1 MKFFHF
7 IIPILFMSMVFN
19 SIISAQT
26 EVIKLPEV
34 NLKGKL
40 SLEETLKERKSRRS
54 YLKSELRIDEISQLL
69 WAAQGINRNDG
80 KRTAPSAGAL
90 YPLEFYLLIGDVK
103 NLNVGL
109 YQYDPM
115 NHSLIIKNN
124 KNLIPSLTSAM
135 QQFVT
140 NGAAIIIITGVY
152 ERTTQKYGERGI
164 RYVHMDVGFACQNIY
179 LQAESLGL
187 GTVYMG
193 AFNDNLL
200 SDILQLP
207 KNHKPLG
214 VMPVGRVR

>member
-1 MKFFHF
+1 MKISQF

-26 EVIKLPEV
+26 EAIKLPKV
-34 NLKGKL
+34 NLKGEL

-54 YLKSELRIDEISQLL
+54 YQKSELKIDEISQLL

-80 KRTAPSAGAL
+80 GRTAPSAGAL
-90 YPLEFYLLIGDVK
+90 YPLEIYLLVGNVK

-124 KNLIPSLTSAM
+124 KNLIPSLTNVM

-164 RYVHMDVGFACQNIY
+164 RYVHMDVGFTCQNIY

-187 GTVYMG
+187 GTVFMG

-214 VMPVGRVR
+214 VMPVGRIR

>member
-1 MKFFHF
+1 MKISQF

-26 EVIKLPEV
+26 EAIKLPKV
-34 NLKGKL
+34 NLKGEL

-54 YLKSELRIDEISQLL
+54 YQKSELKIDEISQLL

-80 KRTAPSAGAL
+80 GRTAPSAGAL
-90 YPLEFYLLIGDVK
+90 YPLEIYLLVGNVK

-124 KNLIPSLTSAM
+124 KNLIPSLTNVM

-164 RYVHMDVGFACQNIY
+164 RYVHMDVGFTCQNIY

-187 GTVYMG
+187 GTVFMG

-214 VMPVGRVR
+214 VMPVGMIR

>member
-1 MKFFHF
+1 MKIFQF
-7 IIPILFMSMVFN
+7 IIPILFMSIVFN
-19 SIISAQT
+19 SIISAQS
-26 EVIKLPEV
+26 EIIKLPEV

-54 YLKSELRIDEISQLL
+54 YQKSELKIDEISQLL

-80 KRTAPSAGAL
+80 GRTAPSAGAL
-90 YPLEFYLLIGDVK
+90 YPLEIYLLVGDVK

-109 YQYDPM
+109 YQYDPV
-115 NHSLIIKNN
+115 NHSLIIKNK
-124 KNLIPSLTSAM
+124 KNLIPNLTNVM

-187 GTVYMG
+187 GTVFMG

-207 KNHKPLG
+207 KNHKALG
-214 VMPVGRVR
+214 VMPVGRIR

>member
-1 MKFFHF
+1 MKIFQF

-26 EVIKLPEV
+26 EAIKLPKV
-34 NLKGKL
+34 NLKGEL

-54 YLKSELRIDEISQLL
+54 YQKSELKIDEISQLL

-80 KRTAPSAGAL
+80 GRTAPSAGAL
-90 YPLEFYLLIGDVK
+90 YPLEIYLLVGDVK

-109 YQYDPM
+109 YQYDPV
-115 NHSLIIKNN
+115 NHSLIIKNK
-124 KNLIPSLTSAM
+124 KNLIPNLTNVM

-187 GTVYMG
+187 GTVFMG

-200 SDILQLP
+200 SDILELP

-214 VMPVGRVR
+214 VMPVGRIR

>member
-1 MKFFHF
+1 MKIFQF

-26 EVIKLPEV
+26 EAIKLPKV
-34 NLKGKL
+34 NLKGEL

-54 YLKSELRIDEISQLL
+54 YQKSELKIDEISQLL

-80 KRTAPSAGAL
+80 GRTAPSAGAL
-90 YPLEFYLLIGDVK
+90 YPLEIYLLVGDVK

-115 NHSLIIKNN
+115 NHSLIIKNK
-124 KNLIPSLTSAM
+124 KNLIPNLTNVM

-187 GTVYMG
+187 GTVFMG

-214 VMPVGRVR
+214 VMPVGRIR